1 MVTVSPRTLMLDD
14 FYLLTPVKEVR
25 LSPDGQRLAYIQSQA
40 IKEDN
45 DYSSNLWMTLTDG
58 SAEPYQIS
66 RQMVHDHHI
75 RWSPDGRYLAILSK
89 RGAEL
94 ELKAP
99 TKDGK
104 DPEEPVDQIWV
115 YDMLWGGEPRQI
127 THRPEGAQ
135 SFSWAPDGTRLVFAG
150 RDPSPQQVNYLKS
163 IRDKKSPGPW
173 VLDRVQHKYDGEGY
187 LDDVNSHLFVVDVK
201 SRSVQQITHGE
212 ASELNP
218 QWSPDGSWILF
229 QSNRTGD
236 VDNNRR
242 VDLWLITPDGST
254 AHRLTQGDVD
264 AQHPAF
270 SPDGRWVAFTSST
283 TPENQYVLTRLWK
296 IALADASP
304 ISEFPANIGQG
315 WSQIG
320 GVVPDVFVGDPVANA
335 QVYPKP
341 FKRSPMEM
349 VSKDFTGTIDGPVIW
364 TESDQIL
371 TVASMLGQAKL
382 VSFDS
387 NGKWHVLQPPDRTGT
402 VYDFDA
408 QSSEI
413 VLLMGFPDTG
423 PEAFRLDN
431 ETLGPRL
438 SRGSAEWLS
447 NRQLGTFQ
455 WIQYANHEGETIE
468 ALMLTPPG
476 FKPGTSRLPLLV
488 SIHGGPMSY
497 EAPEFEFETQYWAG
511 RGYLVLLV
519 NYRGST
525 SYGEAFCQSI
535 QGSWG
540 PREHDDVMGG
550 VDYVIAQGWV
560 DPDRLFITGFSMGGI
575 MTNWAVGHTDR
586 FRAAVTEHG
595 VFDYVSA
602 FGTDDC
608 HLWWQD
614 DMGVPWQNLE
624 RYYQTSPASGLA
636 NIHTPLLITA
646 GEWDWRC
653 PLSQAEQLYVSLKK
667 RGVPTELVIYPKE
680 HHESDSRPRRA
691 IDRLARIDRWFAQ
704 YGGIPVE

>member
-1 MVTVSPRTLMLDD
+1 MAHTLMLDD

-25 LSPDGQRLAYIQSQA
+25 LSPDGKRLAYVQTEA

-58 SAEPYQIS
+58 STEPYRIS
-66 RQMVHDHHI
+66 RQMVQDHHI

-89 RGAEL
+89 RGNEL
-94 ELKAP
+94 ELKEP
-99 TKDGK
+99 TKEGEE
-104 DPEEPVDQIWV
+104 PLEPVDQIWV
-115 YDMLWGGEPRQI
+115 YDLLWGGEPRQI
-127 THRPEGAQ
+127 THRSEGVQ
-135 SFSWAPDGTRLVFAG
+135 SFSWSPDGTRLVFSG
-150 RDPSPQQVNYLKS
+150 RDPTPQQANYLKS
-163 IRDKKSPGPW
+163 IRDKKSPGPL

-187 LDDVNSHLFVVDVK
+187 LDDVKSHLFVVDVK
-201 SRSVQQITHGE
+201 SRSVRQLTQGE
-212 ASELNP
+212 ASEMNP

-236 VDNNRR
+236 PDNNRR
-242 VDLWLITPDGST
+242 VDLWLISPDGNT
-254 AHRLTQGDVD
+254 VRRLTQGDVD
-264 AQHPAF
+264 AQHPTF
-270 SPDGRWVAFTSST
+270 SPDGRSVAFISSEA
-283 TPENQYVLTRLWK
+283 PENQYVLTRLWK
-296 IALADASP
+296 IALADALP
-304 ISEFPANIGQG
+304 DGEFPANIGQG

-320 GVVPDVFVGDPVANA
+320 GVVPDVFSGDPVANA
-335 QVYPKP
+335 RVYPTP
-341 FKRSPMEM
+341 LKRSPMEM

-364 TESDQIL
+364 TERDQIL

-387 NGKWHVLQPPDRTGT
+387 NGLWRAVQPQERTGT
-402 VYDFDA
+402 VYGFDA
-408 QSSEI
+408 QSSEV

-423 PEAFRLDN
+423 PEVFRLDDGA
-431 ETLGPRL
+431 LGPRL

-447 NRQLGTFQ
+447 NRQLGRFQ
-455 WIQYANHEGETIE
+455 WIQYANHEGEPIE
-468 ALMLTPPG
+468 ALILTPPD
-476 FKPGTSRLPLLV
+476 FEPGTSRPPLLV

-540 PREHDDVMGG
+540 PREHDDVMCG

-560 DPDRLFITGFSMGGI
+560 DPERLYITGFSMGGI

-614 DMGVPWQNLE
+614 DMGVPWQNQE
-624 RYYQTSPASGLA
+624 RYYETSPASGLA

-680 HHESDSRPRRA
+680 HHESDSRPKRA